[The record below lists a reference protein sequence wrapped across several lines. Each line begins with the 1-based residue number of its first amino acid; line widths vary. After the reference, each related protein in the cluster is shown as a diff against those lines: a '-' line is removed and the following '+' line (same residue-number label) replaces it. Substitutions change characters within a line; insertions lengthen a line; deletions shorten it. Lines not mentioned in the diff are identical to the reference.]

1 MPTFAYTALDAR
13 GQEINNT
20 IDAPDEQQAVQA
32 LRQAGYYPTSVME
45 AGKAAKARAKGG
57 KAPKAAA
64 AGGLKKDLNISI
76 PFLERKTIKPKT
88 LMIFTRQLATLI
100 DSGLPLLRGLTV
112 LGKQE
117 PDPVLRKTIGKLADT
132 VQGGSTFSDALGQH
146 PRIFNKLYVNM
157 VKAGELGGVME
168 LVLVRLADFQEKAQK
183 LKNKV
188 VSAMFYPVIVLV
200 IAIAIMA
207 FLLVYIVPK
216 FEQIFAD
223 MLGGKPLPGLTQFV
237 IGTSN
242 FVKGNV
248 LLIIGVVVVFIVLYN
263 VMARTKGGRAFIDA
277 VKLKTPLFGD
287 LIKKGAISRF
297 TRTLG
302 TLVTS
307 GVPILQALN
316 ITRDTAGNVVLA
328 NAIQHVHDSVKEGES
343 IVAPLE
349 KSGIFPPMV
358 VSMIDVGEETGQLPE
373 MLLKIADVYDDEVDN
388 TVAGLTSLLEPIMIV
403 FLAVVVGTIVIALF
417 LPLISIISG
426 LQGAG

>member
-1 MPTFAYTALDAR
+1 MPSYAYTALDAR
-13 GQEINNT
+13 GQEVSDTLEAGNENEAI
-20 IDAPDEQQAVQA
+20 AA

-45 AGKAAKARAKGG
+45 AGKAAKAARGKTA
-57 KAPKAAA
+57 KAPKAKAA
-64 AGGLKKDLNISI
+64 GLKKDINISI

-100 DSGLPLLRGLTV
+100 DSGLPLLRGLNV

-117 PDPVLRKTIGKLADT
+117 PDPVLRKTIGKLADS
-132 VQGGSTFSDALGQH
+132 VQGGSTFSDGLAQH
-146 PRIFNKLYVNM
+146 PKIFNKLYINM

-188 VSAMFYPVIVLV
+188 VSAMFYPLIVLV
-200 IAIAIMA
+200 IAVAIMA

-223 MLGGKPLPGLTQFV
+223 MLGGKPLPALTEFV
-237 IGTSN
+237 IGTSRFFQN
-242 FVKGNV
+242 QWYMILGA
-248 LLIIGVVVVFIVLYN
+248 LIVVVVAYSL
-263 VMARTKGGRAFIDA
+263 AGRTEKGLAIIDA
-277 VKLKTPLFGD
+277 IKLRVPLFGD
-287 LIKKGAISRF
+287 LIKKSAISRF
-297 TRTLG
+297 SRTLG

-316 ITRDTAGNVVLA
+316 ITRDTAGNVVLS
-328 NAIQHVHDSVKEGES
+328 NAIQKVHDSVKEGES
-343 IVAPLE
+343 IVSPLE

-373 MLLKIADVYDDEVDN
+373 MLLKVADVYDDEVDN

-426 LQGAG
+426 LQGG

>member
-1 MPTFAYTALDAR
+1 MSDTLEAGTE
-13 GQEINNT
+13 QE
-20 IDAPDEQQAVQA
+20 AVQA
-32 LRQAGYYPTSVME
+32 LRQSGYYPTSVME
-45 AGKAAKARAKGG
+45 AGKAATAARSKGA
-57 KAPKAAA
+57 KAPKAKST
-64 AGGLKKDLNISI
+64 GLKKEININI

-117 PDPVLRKTIGKLADT
+117 PDPVLRKTIGRLADT
-132 VQGGSTFSDALGQH
+132 VQGGSTFSDSLSQH
-146 PRIFNKLYVNM
+146 PKIFNKLYVNM

-223 MLGGKPLPGLTQFV
+223 MLGGKPLPALTEFV
-237 IGTSN
+237 IGTSR
-242 FVKGNV
+242 FFQDQWY
-248 LLIIGVVVVFIVLYN
+248 LIIGGVVLFVVGYSIAAK
-263 VMARTKGGRAFIDA
+263 MPKGRVVIDA
-277 VKLKTPLFGD
+277 VKLRVPLFGD

-297 TRTLG
+297 SRTLG

-316 ITRDTAGNVVLA
+316 ITRDTAGNVVLSD
-328 NAIQHVHDSVKEGES
+328 AIQQVHDSVKEGES
-343 IVAPLE
+343 IVTPLE

-426 LQGAG
+426 LQGA

>member
-1 MPTFAYTALDAR
+1 MPSYAYTALDAR
-13 GQEINNT
+13 GQEVSDVLEAGN
-20 IDAPDEQQAVQA
+20 EQEAIAA
-32 LRQAGYYPTSVME
+32 LRQAGYYPTSVVE
-45 AGKAAKARAKGG
+45 AGKAAKAAKAAKAPAAKGS
-57 KAPKAAA
+57 
-64 AGGLKKDLNISI
+64 GLKKEINISI

-100 DSGLPLLRGLTV
+100 EAGLPLLRGLNV

-117 PDPVLRKTIGKLADT
+117 PDPVLRKTIGKLGDA
-132 VQGGSTFSDALGQH
+132 VQGGSTFSDALSQH
-146 PRIFNKLYVNM
+146 SKIFNKLYVNM
-157 VKAGELGGVME
+157 VRAGELGGVME

-188 VSAMFYPVIVLV
+188 VSAMYYPMIVLV
-200 IAIAIMA
+200 IAVAIMA

-223 MLGGKPLPGLTQFV
+223 MLGGKPLPALTGFV
-237 IGTSN
+237 IGTSR
-242 FVKGNV
+242 FFQDQW
-248 LLIIGVVVVFIVLYN
+248 LMIIVGVVVFILLYSI
-263 VMARTKGGRAFIDA
+263 ASKTAKGRAVIDI
-277 VKLKTPLFGD
+277 VKLRIPLFGD
-287 LIKKGAISRF
+287 LIKKGSISRF
-297 TRTLG
+297 SRTLG

-316 ITRDTAGNVVLA
+316 ITRDTAGNVTVSD
-328 NAIQHVHDSVKEGES
+328 AIQQVHDRVKEGES

-358 VSMIDVGEETGQLPE
+358 ISMIDVGEETGQLPE
-373 MLLKIADVYDDEVDN
+373 MLLKVADVYDDEVDN

-426 LQGAG
+426 LQGGT